1 MPVVGAVC
9 VPLAETGSVG
19 WLPNRSESCADGW
32 SLPSER
38 NRTVPLD
45 ATSSHQ
51 ELSFSYPELRQSLLV
66 PVPQSHCD
74 PLCCP
79 RASGPSQELEGAETS
94 HASRGIRPLA
104 RALTHRALEGAK
116 TSHASRGIRPLARA
130 HTHRA
135 GTITNHPVPPITARH
150 LHAQIQAPAEPS
162 PESPSPPRFQH

>member
-1 MPVVGAVC
+1 MTTGHKLPGMPVVGAVC
-9 VPLAETGSVG
+9 APLAETGSVG
-19 WLPNRSESCADGW
+19 WLPNRSASCADGW

-45 ATSSHQ
+45 VTSSHQ
-51 ELSFSYPELRQSLLV
+51 ELSFSYPELRQSLQV
-66 PVPQSHCD
+66 PAPQSHCD
-74 PLCCP
+74 PLRCP
-79 RASGPSQELEGAETS
+79 RAFGPSQE
-94 HASRGIRPLA
+94 
-104 RALTHRALEGAK
+104 LEGAK

-130 HTHRA
+130 LTHRA

>member
-1 MPVVGAVC
+1 MTTGHKLPGMPVVGAVC

-19 WLPNRSESCADGW
+19 WLPNRSASCAYGW

-51 ELSFSYPELRQSLLV
+51 ELSFSYPELRQSLQV
-66 PVPQSHCD
+66 PAPQSHCD
-74 PLCCP
+74 PLRCP
-79 RASGPSQELEGAETS
+79 RAFGPSQE
-94 HASRGIRPLA
+94 
-104 RALTHRALEGAK
+104 LEGAK

-130 HTHRA
+130 LTHRA

>member
-1 MPVVGAVC
+1 MTTGHKLPGMPVVGAVC

-19 WLPNRSESCADGW
+19 WLPNRSASCADGW

-51 ELSFSYPELRQSLLV
+51 ELSFSYPELRQSLQV
-66 PVPQSHCD
+66 PAPQSHCD
-74 PLCCP
+74 PLRCP
-79 RASGPSQELEGAETS
+79 RAFGPSQE
-94 HASRGIRPLA
+94 
-104 RALTHRALEGAK
+104 LEGAK

-130 HTHRA
+130 LTHRA